1 MRVGF
6 IVAVALGAAACS
18 SSRKASRVHRV
29 VIQGMQFVPAEI
41 TVPVGDTIV
50 WVNEDLV
57 PHTATASGVFD
68 SGVIASKAEW
78 RLVVSSRGVL
88 GYGCTMH
95 PTMKATL
102 IVR

>member
-1 MRVGF
+1 MRAGLVL
-6 IVAVALGAAACS
+6 AVALGAAACS
-18 SSRKASRVHRV
+18 SSRQAPRVHHV
-29 VIQGMQFVPAEI
+29 VIKGMQFVPAELP
-41 TVPVGDTIV
+41 VAVGDTIV
-50 WVNEDLV
+50 CVNEDLV
-57 PHTATASGVFD
+57 PHTATAAGGFD

-95 PTMKATL
+95 PTMTATL